1 MTTHWQHRPHDKP
14 GMVSEFTITH
24 QGGRTTADSSY
35 TFECPRA
42 DCKGVPPGLTC
53 ECAKPR

>member
-1 MTTHWQHRPHDKP
+1 MTHWQHRPHQAP
-14 GMVSEFTITH
+14 AMVSEFTITH